1 MLPSYQCL
9 QKGVRDLF
17 FFVCLDLELI
27 ANIKNAWFLHTHSLY
42 FINNSRSKQ
51 NEKILKHPFVE
62 ISK

>member
-9 QKGVRDLF
+9 QKGVRDLLF
-17 FFVCLDLELI
+17 FFVRLDLELI
-27 ANIKNAWFLHTHSLY
+27 ANIKNAWFLH
-42 FINNSRSKQ
+42 RSKQ